1 MAFFKKA
8 FPDRKSKVLAIVILT
23 LVVLGIG
30 FLLYSKFAKK
40 DAITADYLINNYI
53 QTNEIAS
60 LQKMTTDI
68 KTNYGNVSFELEN
81 ERDKDTDHITVQYKS
96 PVSKK
101 SEYYVDKIDQQVGIY
116 LKNGSKWNFE
126 LKSKQ
131 SIVDDPRTEFIE
143 ISNSSSEISLAN
155 FNNLELVESDIENTY
170 KCKANINGHVLLNF
184 LGNNYQVL
192 YVNYNSLASYFAKY
206 NENIAVQC
214 ELYFNKNKTLKTVIF
229 NIPEDNFKESNK
241 KSVDVQINSLKIT
254 LSNESYETNN
264 VYVSEDIEKNTIS
277 VKSLQSDDLLKKVQ
291 SKS

>member
-1 MAFFKKA
+1 M
-8 FPDRKSKVLAIVILT
+8 
-23 LVVLGIG
+23 
-30 FLLYSKFAKK
+30 
-40 DAITADYLINNYI
+40 
-53 QTNEIAS
+53 
-60 LQKMTTDI
+60 
-68 KTNYGNVSFELEN
+68 
-81 ERDKDTDHITVQYKS
+81 
-96 PVSKK
+96 
-101 SEYYVDKIDQQVGIY
+101 
-116 LKNGSKWNFE
+116 
-126 LKSKQ
+126 
-131 SIVDDPRTEFIE
+131 
-143 ISNSSSEISLAN
+143 
-155 FNNLELVESDIENTY
+155 
-170 KCKANINGHVLLNF
+170 LLNF

-229 NIPEDNFKESNK
+229 NILEDNFKESNK

>member
-1 MAFFKKA
+1 MAFFKKT
-8 FPDRKSKVLAIVILT
+8 FPDKKSKILAIVILT
-23 LVVLGIG
+23 LAILGIG

-53 QTNEIAS
+53 QTNKVAS
-60 LQKMTTDI
+60 LQKMTADI
-68 KTNYGNVSFELEN
+68 KTNYGDVSFGLEN
-81 ERDKDTDHITVQYKS
+81 ERDKDTDHITVQYKF

-101 SEYYVDKIDQQVGIY
+101 SEYYIDKIDQQVGIY

-126 LKSKQ
+126 LKPKQ

-143 ISNSSSEISLAN
+143 VSNSSTEISLSD
-155 FNNLELVESDIENTY
+155 FNNLELIDSDIEGTY
-170 KCKANINGHVLLNF
+170 KCKADINGYVLLNF

-214 ELYFNKNKTLKTVIF
+214 ELYFNKDRTLKTVIF
-229 NIPEDNFKESNK
+229 DIPEDNFKESNK
-241 KSVDVQINSLKIT
+241 KSVDVQLNSLKII
-254 LSNESYETNN
+254 LSNENYDASN

-277 VKSLQSDDLLKKVQ
+277 VKSLQSDDLLNKKVQ
-291 SKS
+291 

>member
-1 MAFFKKA
+1 
-8 FPDRKSKVLAIVILT
+8 
-23 LVVLGIG
+23 
-30 FLLYSKFAKK
+30 
-40 DAITADYLINNYI
+40 
-53 QTNEIAS
+53 
-60 LQKMTTDI
+60 MTTDI

-101 SEYYVDKIDQQVGIY
+101 SEYYIDKIDQQVGIY

-143 ISNSSSEISLAN
+143 ISNSSSEISLAD

-192 YVNYNSLASYFAKY
+192 YVNYNSLAS
-206 NENIAVQC
+206 
-214 ELYFNKNKTLKTVIF
+214 YFNKNKTLKTVIF

-277 VKSLQSDDLLKKVQ
+277 VKSLQFDDLLKKVQ